1 MGDSAKP
8 GGGPTDDAAGGDAGA
23 GATAG
28 GAAADAGGSLRR
40 VRVIVEGRVQGVWF
54 RDTTREEALRLG
66 VAGWVRNLP
75 DGRVEAVFEGP
86 PTAVAALLVWTRRGP
101 EHAVVTHLEMRE
113 EPPANERG
121 FRVRA

>member
-1 MGDSAKP
+1 MEQPAKP
-8 GGGPTDDAAGGDAGA
+8 GGGPTAGTAGA
-23 GATAG
+23 PAG
-28 GAAADAGGSLRR
+28 GAAADADGGLRR
-40 VRVIVEGRVQGVWF
+40 VRVIVEGHVQGVWF

-86 PTAVAALLVWTRRGP
+86 PTAVAALLGWTRRGP
-101 EHAVVTHLEMRE
+101 EHAVVTHIEMRE